1 MVEDREKREP
11 TFKESIF
18 ALALVILII
27 LISINTALVLET
39 AMVLGAITAA
49 MFATYLGYKWKDI
62 QKGMISGVSNSLGV
76 LMILIMIGMVVG
88 SWILGGTIQTMVY
101 YGLKFLSP
109 KIFLPSAFLL
119 CTITSLLIGS
129 SFGTIATM
137 GIVMLGVAE
146 GLGVPVPITV
156 GAVVSG
162 SIFGDK
168 LSPMS
173 DSTNF
178 AAAMSD
184 TKLFDHIGSMMYVS
198 IPTALTSLAIYTF
211 IGRNWIA
218 TKAGENIQT
227 VETILTT
234 LQNNYNIS
242 LWTLIPPVIVI
253 ILSLNKTAAIKTL
266 TASFLTASVFA
277 VITQGASLNQ
287 LINVAANGYT
297 SNTGVELIDGLLT
310 QGGVNSMMSTVAIIM
325 AATAMGGILE
335 KIGVLEVILNH
346 VMKYIKNPRNL
357 ILATLFS
364 AYLMLLA
371 TGEMMVSMLLPGR
384 TLAPAYKKMNIK
396 TNVLSRTLESAAT
409 LGCAVLPWGVV
420 SVYIQ
425 NILDIGLGYIPYTFT
440 PFISPIISI
449 IYAFLGVAIFKLDE
463 SKEIVSDS
471 SNLENIQS
479 VSK

>member
-1 MVEDREKREP
+1 MVKNREKREP

-18 ALALVILII
+18 ALSLVILVI

-49 MFATYLGYKWKDI
+49 LFATYLGYKWEDI
-62 QKGMISGVSNSLGV
+62 QEGMIGGINNSIGV

-101 YGLKFLSP
+101 YGLKLLSP
-109 KIFLPSAFLL
+109 GIFLPSAFIL

-137 GIVMLGVAE
+137 GIVMMGVAE
-146 GLGVPVPITV
+146 GLGVPATV
-156 GAVVSG
+156 TAGAVVSG

-184 TKLFDHIGSMMYVS
+184 TGLFDHIGSMMYVS
-198 IPTALTSLAIYTF
+198 IPTALTSLALYTF
-211 IGRNWIA
+211 IGRTFMSGQSNL
-218 TKAGENIQT
+218 EQVN
-227 VETILTT
+227 TILNT
-234 LQNNYNIS
+234 LQSNYNIS
-242 LWTLIPPVIVI
+242 LITLIPPLVVIV
-253 ILSLNKTAAIKTL
+253 LSLNKTPAIKTL
-266 TASFLTASVFA
+266 TASFMTASIFA
-277 VITQGASLNQ
+277 IFTQGAALND
-287 LINVAANGYT
+287 LINVAANGYVAE
-297 SNTGVELIDGLLT
+297 TGFELIDGLLT

-335 KIGVLEVILNH
+335 KIGVLKVILNSL
-346 VMKYIKNPRNL
+346 MKYIQTPRDL
-357 ILATLFS
+357 ILSTLFS
-364 AYLMLLA
+364 AYVMLLA

-384 TLAPAYKKMNIK
+384 TLSPAYKEMNIK

-425 NILDIGLGYIPYTFT
+425 NVLDISLGYIPYTFT

-449 IYAFLGVAIFKLDE
+449 IYAFLGVAVFKLDE
-463 SKEIVSDS
+463 DKEIGLKKQELKKTKS
-471 SNLENIQS
+471 I
-479 VSK
+479 

>member
-1 MVEDREKREP
+1 MIVKNRKKREP

-18 ALALVILII
+18 ALSLVIIVI

-49 MFATYLGYKWKDI
+49 LFATYLGYKWEDI
-62 QKGMISGVSNSLGV
+62 QEGMISGINNSLGV

-101 YGLKFLSP
+101 YGLKLLSP
-109 KIFLPSAFLL
+109 GIFLPSAFLL

-137 GIVMLGVAE
+137 GIVMMGVAE
-146 GLGVPVPITV
+146 GLGVPAAITA

-184 TKLFDHIGSMMYVS
+184 TGLFDHIGSMMYVS
-198 IPTALTSLAIYTF
+198 IPTALTSLALYTF
-211 IGRNWIA
+211 IGRSFL
-218 TKAGENIQT
+218 AGQSNLEQVN
-227 VETILTT
+227 TILNT
-234 LQNNYNIS
+234 LQNNFNIS
-242 LWTLIPPVIVI
+242 LITLIPPLVVI
-253 ILSLNKTAAIKTL
+253 ILSLNKTPAVKTL
-266 TASFLTASVFA
+266 TASFITASVFA
-277 VITQGASLNQ
+277 VFTQGAALNE
-287 LINVAANGYT
+287 LINVAANGYVA
-297 SNTGVELIDGLLT
+297 NTGVELIDGLLT

-335 KIGVLEVILNH
+335 KIGVLKVILNSL
-346 VMKYIKNPRNL
+346 MKYIKTPRNL
-357 ILATLFS
+357 ILSTLLS
-364 AYLMLLA
+364 AYVMLLA

-384 TLAPAYKKMNIK
+384 TLSPAYKEMNIK

-425 NILDIGLGYIPYTFT
+425 NVLDISLAYIPYTFT

-449 IYAFLGVAIFKLDE
+449 IYAFLGVAVFKLDE
-463 SKEIVSDS
+463 NKEIGLQEQELKKTKSM
-471 SNLENIQS
+471 
-479 VSK
+479 

>member
-1 MVEDREKREP
+1 MVKKRQGKEP
-11 TFKESIF
+11 TFRQSIF
-18 ALALVILII
+18 ALLLVISVI
-27 LISINTALVLET
+27 LVSINTALVLET

-49 MFATYLGYKWKDI
+49 LFATYLGYNWDEI
-62 QKGMISGVSNSLGV
+62 QDGMISGINNSLGV

-101 YGLKFLSP
+101 YGLKLLSP
-109 KIFLPSAFLL
+109 GIFLPSAFLL
-119 CTITSLLIGS
+119 STITSLLIGS

-137 GIVMLGVAE
+137 GIVMMGVAE
-146 GLGVPVPITV
+146 GLGVPATITA

-184 TKLFDHIGSMMYVS
+184 TGLFDHIGSMMYVS
-198 IPTALTSLAIYTF
+198 IPTAFTSLALYAF
-211 IGRNWIA
+211 IGRGFA
-218 TKAGENIQT
+218 EGASNIGT
-227 VETILTT
+227 VDTILNT
-234 LQNNYNIS
+234 LQSNYNIS
-242 LWTLIPPVIVI
+242 LLTLIPPIIVIV
-253 ILSLNKTAAIKTL
+253 LSLMKTPAVKTL

-277 VITQGASLNQ
+277 VLTQGAGMTE
-287 LINVAANGYT
+287 LINVVANGYDA
-297 SNTGVELIDGLLT
+297 NTGVELIDGLLT
-310 QGGVNSMMSTVAIIM
+310 QGGINSMMSTVAIIM

-335 KIGVLEVILNH
+335 KTGVLKVILNSL
-346 VMKYIKNPRNL
+346 MKYIRTPRNL
-357 ILATLFS
+357 ILATLAS

-371 TGEMMVSMLLPGR
+371 TGEMMVSMLLPGK
-384 TLAPAYKKMNIK
+384 TLSPAYKKMNIK

-425 NILDIGLGYIPYTFT
+425 NVLDISLGYIPYTFT
-440 PFISPIISI
+440 PFISPLISV
-449 IYAFLGVAIFKLDE
+449 IYAFLGVAIFKLNE
-463 SKEIVSDS
+463 NEEIKENVDFGKAKSM
-471 SNLENIQS
+471 
-479 VSK
+479 

>member
-1 MVEDREKREP
+1 MVKNREKREP

-18 ALALVILII
+18 ALSLVILVI

-49 MFATYLGYKWKDI
+49 LFATYLGYKWEDI
-62 QKGMISGVSNSLGV
+62 QEGMIDGINNSLGV

-101 YGLKFLSP
+101 YGLKLLSP
-109 KIFLPSAFLL
+109 GIFLPSAFLL

-137 GIVMLGVAE
+137 GIVMMGVAE
-146 GLGVPVPITV
+146 GLGVPAVITA

-184 TKLFDHIGSMMYVS
+184 TGLFDHIGSMMYVS
-198 IPTALTSLAIYTF
+198 IPTALTSLALYTF
-211 IGRNWIA
+211 IGRSFL
-218 TKAGENIQT
+218 AGQSNLEQVNT
-227 VETILTT
+227 LLNT
-234 LQNNYNIS
+234 LQNNFNIS
-242 LWTLIPPVIVI
+242 LLTLIPPLVVI
-253 ILSLNKTAAIKTL
+253 ILSLNKTPAVKTL
-266 TASFLTASVFA
+266 TASFMTASVFA
-277 VITQGASLNQ
+277 VFTQGAALKD
-287 LINVAANGYT
+287 LINVAANGYV

-335 KIGVLEVILNH
+335 KTGVLKVILNSL
-346 VMKYIKNPRNL
+346 MKYIKTPRNL
-357 ILATLFS
+357 ILATLGS
-364 AYLMLLA
+364 AYIMLLA

-384 TLAPAYKKMNIK
+384 TLSPAYKEMNIK

-425 NILDIGLGYIPYTFT
+425 NVLDISLAYIPYTFT

-449 IYAFLGVAIFKLDE
+449 IYAFLGVAVFKLDE
-463 SKEIVSDS
+463 DKEFG
-471 SNLENIQS
+471 LEIQELKNTQS
-479 VSK
+479 L